1 MNVLP
6 KNLHKID
13 SQVLAKSYI
22 QDWAINKLLLEK
34 SINKLRS
41 RNFFASVVPNV
52 TTGSTSQF
60 KVLNITMPE
69 IRTAGINQLDE
80 QIVIAI
86 DEIGEKFY
94 NGMPVS
100 IEQLNES
107 LVTASEMKAD
117 FSVLIMADEGT
128 ELKKITEVM
137 DLCRNNQFN
146 QIRLQSR

>member
-1 MNVLP
+1 MPYTKRRQRKPYVNIVPLVDVLT
-6 KNLHKID
+6 
-13 SQVLAKSYI
+13 VL
-22 QDWAINKLLLEK
+22 L
-34 SINKLRS
+34 
-41 RNFFASVVPNV
+41 FFFIV
-52 TTGSTSQF
+52 TMQFKQF

-94 NGMPVS
+94 NGIPVS

>member
-1 MNVLP
+1 M
-6 KNLHKID
+6 
-13 SQVLAKSYI
+13 SYI
-22 QDWAINKLLLEK
+22 KRRLRKPYVNIVPLVDVLTVLL
-34 SINKLRS
+34 
-41 RNFFASVVPNV
+41 FFFIV
-52 TTGSTSQF
+52 TMQFKQF

-69 IRTAGINQLDE
+69 IRTAGFNQLDE

-94 NGMPVS
+94 NGIPVS